1 MTEKEFYESIRDQIL
16 DYLPEEY
23 EGSKVEVHEVMK
35 NNDTKLTGITVV
47 KKDENAAPIIY
58 LNRPYEGYQNG
69 QSMEDICAQLSEVI
83 QSYEGL
89 DAPLRNLD
97 LKYDS
102 VKDDLRVKLV
112 NNKTNHKLLKESV
125 NMPVGCGYSFVP
137 YIDLKMDG
145 LDGAMIRIT
154 HELAAKFGCSE
165 DQIIEDAVKGS
176 EEHDGAKLCRIEDVL
191 FADSPDDLLGTDNS
205 YETFTTPLVLTND
218 SGVLGA
224 SVLFLPGMQQKISES
239 IGGGYYVLPS
249 SVHEMLIM
257 PDSAGMG
264 PSDLVRMVRDV
275 NHTMVDPEE
284 QLGSK
289 VLRYDPEINHM
300 SIAADLD
307 KARSRVAER

>member
-1 MTEKEFYESIRDQIL
+1 MIDNGFCEVIKDNIL
-16 DYLPEEY
+16 DFLPREY
-23 EGSKVEVHEVMK
+23 EGSRIEFHEVIK
-35 NNDTKLTGITVV
+35 DNDTSLYGITVI
-47 KKDENAAPIIY
+47 KDGENAAPIIY
-58 LNRPYEGYQNG
+58 LNNQYTEYLDGKRI
-69 QSMEDICAQLSEVI
+69 DTICEELSEVI
-83 QSYEGL
+83 RSYEGL
-89 DAPLRNLD
+89 DTPIRNLD

-102 VKDDLRVKLV
+102 VRDDLRVKLV
-112 NNKTNHKLLKESV
+112 NNKSNHKLLKESV
-125 NMPVGCGYSFVP
+125 SMPVGCGYSFIP

-154 HELAAKFGCSE
+154 HELASKFGYSE
-165 DQIIEDAVKGS
+165 EQIMADAIKGS
-176 EEHDGAKLCRIEDVL
+176 EEHDGVKLCRIEDIL
-191 FADSPDDLLGTDNS
+191 FGDGPENLLGADNTN
-205 YETFTTPLVLTND
+205 ELFTTPLVLTNN

-224 SVLFLPGMQQKISES
+224 SVLFLPDIQQKISES

-275 NHTMVDPEE
+275 NQTMVDPEE

-307 KARSRVAER
+307 RTRSRAAER